1 MHLFPG
7 HSCTPPTANWG
18 FWFILIQ
25 IRYSCLVYAVLLVAS
40 FWLSIVDLLF
50 FQTYIFSDVVFIF
63 TVVLLLLTFC
73 LYTPTLSN
81 VRPLPMDRTTTGSF
95 WGTILVNKSSRTDML
110 WIGIG
115 SPIILSIIILLCV
128 LLFYPRSR
136 YHTRSSMCLLQ
147 RLNARFG
154 TLTRGC
160 SWFQHNRGLVILGVL
175 LGYFIIR

>member
-1 MHLFPG
+1 MMHLFPG

-81 VRPLPMDRTTTGSF
+81 VRPRPMDRTTTGSF

-115 SPIILSIIILLCV
+115 FPQSYYPSSSFFAYYCFIPGAGIIPEIRCAY
-128 LLFYPRSR
+128 F
-136 YHTRSSMCLLQ
+136 
-147 RLNARFG
+147 NG
-154 TLTRGC
+154 LTRG
-160 SWFQHNRGLVILGVL
+160 SGP
-175 LGYFIIR
+175 